1 MILKLLLNTQMIWM
15 IFIKILKNTIQIK
28 KKKISIVFDDMIAG
42 MLKKKKLNLRVTKLF
57 IRKRKLKISLAFI
70 TQFFLDAHESVR
82 LNSTHYFMK
91 KIPSKQELRQ
101 IEFNHSS
108 DIDFQENLKFLNL
121 SNKIELKQSE
131 SIFPKNSKE

>member
-1 MILKLLLNTQMIWM
+1 
-15 IFIKILKNTIQIK
+15 
-28 KKKISIVFDDMIAG
+28 MIAA
-42 MLKKKKLNLRVTKLF
+42 MLKKKKLNLIVTKLF